1 MSAEPASWSP
11 PADSRRVA
19 LLAVAAVATVAFSW
33 ALLHVGFYTR
43 DRIED
48 TPIYERYGDA
58 MVAGAV
64 PYRDFGVEYPPGALP
79 AFALPAASVGRGDLV
94 GFRRAF
100 ETLMLVCAGLTLL
113 AMLAA
118 LVGLEASPA
127 RASGALA
134 LAALSPLLLGSV
146 VLSRFDLWPTLLAA
160 AAVAALVSERR
171 RLAHGLLAAGFVTK
185 VYPLALLPLFVI
197 ETWRRRGRREAA
209 TALACFLAVAAA
221 AVVPFLALSPRG
233 VWNMVV
239 RQGTRPLQLE
249 TLAAG
254 FLLALHQATGL
265 GLTMRSG
272 HGSQNLVGSLPDAL
286 AAVQTA
292 LQLLALLAVWVWF
305 ARGAADRDR
314 LVRAS
319 AAAVAAFVAFGKV
332 LSPQYLIWLV
342 PLVPLVR
349 GRRGLAASALL
360 GLALVLTQLWF
371 PYRYW
376 SLALRFDATASWLV
390 PVRDLVLVALLAV
403 LVAPRRGLS
412 RPRATRG
419 SAPRRSS
426 SAGTPRSG

>member
-1 MSAEPASWSP
+1 
-11 PADSRRVA
+11 
-19 LLAVAAVATVAFSW
+19 
-33 ALLHVGFYTR
+33 
-43 DRIED
+43 
-48 TPIYERYGDA
+48 
-58 MVAGAV
+58 
-64 PYRDFGVEYPPGALP
+64 
-79 AFALPAASVGRGDLV
+79 
-94 GFRRAF
+94 
-100 ETLMLVCAGLTLL
+100 
-113 AMLAA
+113 
-118 LVGLEASPA
+118 
-127 RASGALA
+127 
-134 LAALSPLLLGSV
+134 
-146 VLSRFDLWPTLLAA
+146 
-160 AAVAALVSERR
+160 
-171 RLAHGLLAAGFVTK
+171 
-185 VYPLALLPLFVI
+185 
-197 ETWRRRGRREAA
+197 WRRRGRREAA

-305 ARGAADRDR
+305 ARGAADR